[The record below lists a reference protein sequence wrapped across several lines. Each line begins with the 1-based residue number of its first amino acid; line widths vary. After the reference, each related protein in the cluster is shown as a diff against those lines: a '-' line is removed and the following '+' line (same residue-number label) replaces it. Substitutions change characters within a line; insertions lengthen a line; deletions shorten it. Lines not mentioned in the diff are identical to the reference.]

1 MRANFDK
8 LPRGCPRPRLNF
20 DEFLRAAERGRGRDK
35 GTASI
40 PTLGDWRK
48 VWRRLWRIGSWD
60 NYNYQ
65 HPAPPAPLFL
75 LSPRTWGGHQIL
87 AGQRLHAKIPVQNK
101 FRNLQPHWH
110 LCISQ
115 VVKILVWFCKIK
127 SAVFFLQERCRVRDC
142 VNFACFVFWHLTNAR
157 WSPSRVLASPVSS
170 SSEEWSSVCQCQGSG
185 QII

>member
-1 MRANFDK
+1 MSFYELRREGGGGTRGPRAF
-8 LPRGCPRPRLNF
+8 
-20 DEFLRAAERGRGRDK
+20 
-35 GTASI
+35 
-40 PTLGDWRK
+40 
-48 VWRRLWRIGSWD
+48 RLWETEERSGGD
-60 NYNYQ
+60 YDGL
-65 HPAPPAPLFL
+65 APEIIIIISILLPAPLFL
-75 LSPRTWGGHQIL
+75 LSPRTWGGHHHQIL

-157 WSPSRVLASPVSS
+157 SSPSRVLASPVSN
-170 SSEEWSSVCQCQGSG
+170 SSEK
-185 QII
+185 